1 MIGYIAA
8 VVVVNLVAVVAVAC
22 KFCAHMTLATDRLHQ
37 RCQGCQM
44 CQVSYV
50 NKFRVHHTRSLLPC
64 TCSISQL
71 ESLTIWDQSR
81 LMTLAGAVDFVGA
94 H

>member
-1 MIGYIAA
+1 MIGYMPVV

-50 NKFRVHHTRSLLPC
+50 NKFRVHHTRFPPAMHMLY
-64 TCSISQL
+64 ISVGV
-71 ESLTIWDQSR
+71 SHNMGSV
-81 LMTLAGAVDFVGA
+81 AANDFA
-94 H
+94 WSC